1 MTIIKDTDLFVV
13 NRGTEAYNYTG
24 EQLANDI
31 AEALASRDLKVWVQ
45 SSVPFVLVP
54 PDYASQKDLW
64 YDTSLGAF
72 FIAQYDSSGSYV
84 TWVVVNPAD
93 HRELLSVDVDQSG
106 VVFPQGTTNE
116 QEFIH
121 PTNGVKYYF
130 KALKNQWVDKE
141 LPGLDTFVLKEG
153 DTMTGVLQLPNL
165 IVTGDDTVEAHI
177 ELNEGLLT
185 ADDSVAGEEQRLYWN
200 GDTVAKHEDVVTLT
214 NSVIN
219 IDQHIENITPYVYR
233 GLLKNSL
240 TEDPETYVM
249 YASGTATDNIAS
261 ADEVFLSGQGSLS
274 SPDLDIS
281 SINIGMYVEIQL
293 VENTDVLTGKVTSKQ
308 SVTGGV
314 RLEIEPTRYSDRAVV
329 ADSVAHIRIFSVAD
343 SSAKAG
349 VFYQQ
354 TAPAEPQDVLKEGQL
369 WIDSKTNLQ
378 YVWNGEEWVEVGSAC
393 GSGGGGSDIPVGGIM
408 PYAGNVD
415 ANNVIP
421 RGWLL
426 CDGSSFDVIRYPDLY
441 SVLKSSNTPNLI
453 GRYLGGY
460 GGLGL
465 TTIRGY
471 YSDSTKKPSTNGNN
485 KVNVNSGGDHHHVF
499 SKYYLKSD
507 VSANTS
513 NTGGH
518 SHQAY
523 MCQGGSGKA
532 HDNYR
537 GFADTSNNN
546 GWNRSYGDKT
556 ANGQEYIKTAGAHS
570 HTVTVNNGTLSW
582 NSSNNGPNKSIES
595 GGEHYHSIENTQWDS
610 YTRPNTYAINWII
623 KHD

>member
-1 MTIIKDTDLFVV
+1 MTTIRDTDLFAVQSGLNDRV
-13 NRGTEAYNYTG
+13 YNYSG
-24 EQLANDI
+24 FQLKEDI
-31 AEALASRDLKVWVQ
+31 NLVLAERDVKVWVQ
-45 SSVPFVLVP
+45 DTPPPTPLA

-64 YDTSLGAF
+64 FDTSVGAF
-72 FIAQYDSSGSYV
+72 FIGAIDEGGNDV
-84 TWVVVNPAD
+84 IWIIVNPTD
-93 HRELLSVDVDQSG
+93 HRKFMDVVSG
-106 VVFPQGTTNE
+106 EVLFPQGIAHGQT
-116 QEFIH
+116 FVH
-121 PTNGVKYYF
+121 PNTGVTYHF
-130 KALKNQWVDKE
+130 KAAKSQWMDKD
-141 LPGLDTFVLKEG
+141 LPGLDTFVLREG
-153 DTMTGVLQLPNL
+153 DTMTGALQLSSL
-165 IVTGDDTVEAHI
+165 VVVHDDTVEAHI

-185 ADDSVAGEEQRLYWN
+185 ADDTVVGEEQRLYWN

-249 YASGTATDNIAS
+249 YVGGTATDNIMS
-261 ADEVFLSGQGSLS
+261 ADEVFLSEDGFS
-274 SPDLDIS
+274 SPDLDNS
-281 SINIGMYVEIQL
+281 SINIGMYVEIQS

-314 RLEIEPTRYSDRAVV
+314 RLVLEPTRKSGGAVV

-354 TAPAEPQDVLKEGQL
+354 NAPTEPQDVLKEGQL
-369 WIDSKTNLQ
+369 WVDSKTNLQ
-378 YVWNGEEWVEVGSAC
+378 YVWNGEEWVEVGAAC
-393 GSGGGGSDIPVGGIM
+393 GSGGGSDMPVGVIM
-408 PYAGNVD
+408 PYAGNID

-426 CDGSSFDVIRYPDLY
+426 CDGSSFDIAKYPLLK
-441 SVLKSSNTPNLI
+441 SVLNSSTTPNLK

-460 GGLGL
+460 GGLGMNSM
-465 TTIRGY
+465 RGY
-471 YSDSTKKPSTNGNN
+471 YDDYTKKPRANGNN
-485 KVNVNSGGDHHHVF
+485 KVNVNSGGNHNHVF

-513 NTGGH
+513 NAGDH
-518 SHQAY
+518 NHEAY

-546 GWNRSYGDKT
+546 AWNRSYGDKT
-556 ANGQEYIKTAGAHS
+556 ANGQQYIKDAPSHS
-570 HTVTVNNGTLSW
+570 HTVTVNNGTLAW

-595 GGEHYHSIENTQWDS
+595 DGEHSHSIENDQWDA
-610 YTRPNTYAINWII
+610 YTRPYTYSINWII